1 MKFKNTRE
9 APIFKLIPDLQ
20 TRMYTLY
27 VRNAEDDE
35 YPDVIRCGPNAGQSY
50 SVSHS
55 VDNWVRGLCKRVV
68 HEEHPCDPEVQAD
81 FISFARHYIKHHIKP
96 IPSGLD
102 EDTLLENWLSHSK
115 YNTEKKNKLRELNG
129 KMRKHE
135 IPRRQ
140 YLELTSF
147 IKSEF
152 YEEPKEARIINSRSD
167 AFKAR
172 VGPFIHAAEQY
183 VYDDHFIKHCTP
195 AQVVE
200 RMKTKSKGFEVFY
213 ETDYSSFEGSFSSTL
228 LYRIELY
235 FLTRLFYNYPEIVS
249 LIATA
254 LTSKNKLTFK
264 KIYTAEFYG
273 SRMSGEMW
281 TSMCNGFMNKLL
293 VEYVAK
299 RSEANVDYLVE
310 GDDGFICSNKE
321 LNWDLTRLCGFKLKC
336 DVVFDPMKIQ
346 FCSLRVCGDKLVP
359 DIKRTLKHYGF
370 IIDSQLS
377 RALSTG
383 SKRSQTKLKE
393 IQLAKAQSL
402 LATASGIPIL
412 QSIAQQQIRVL
423 NGTHLNPRYYD
434 WWESEFYDLT
444 NARAS
449 PITQEMREYVASE
462 FNIPV
467 QLQIDIENDIN
478 KCEFRCYDIL
488 M

>member
-1 MKFKNTRE
+1 MAE
-9 APIFKLIPDLQ
+9 
-20 TRMYTLY
+20 LY
-27 VRNAEDDE
+27 VRNDEDDE
-35 YPDVIRCGPNAGQSY
+35 YPDVIRCGPNCGLAY

-68 HEEHPCDPEVQAD
+68 HEEHPFDEHIQKD
-81 FISFARHYIKHHIKP
+81 FVKFSRHFIKHNIRP
-96 IPSGLD
+96 IPNGLS
-102 EDTLLENWLSHSK
+102 EDLLLEEWLAHSK
-115 YNTEKKNKLRELNG
+115 YNKEKKQTLRELNA
-129 KMRKHE
+129 KMRAHE

-140 YLELTSF
+140 YLALTSF

-167 AFKAR
+167 AFKSR
-172 VGPFIHAAEQY
+172 IGPFIHAAEKY

-200 RMKTKSKGFEVFY
+200 RMKAKAKGFEVFY
-213 ETDYSSFEGSFSSTL
+213 ETDYSSFEGSFTSTFL
-228 LYRIELY
+228 SQIELY

-249 LIATA
+249 LITLA
-254 LTSKNKLTFK
+254 LTSKNKATFRSK
-264 KIYTAEFYG
+264 YVAEFYG

-299 RSEANVDYLVE
+299 RSNAHVDYLVE

-321 LNWDLTRLCGFKLKC
+321 LMWDLTKLCGFKLKC

-359 DIKRTLKHYGF
+359 NITRTLKHYGY

-383 SKRSQTKLKE
+383 SKRSERKLRE

-402 LATASGIPIL
+402 LATSSGIPIL
-412 QSIAQQQIRVL
+412 QSIADQQIRVL
-423 NGTHLNPRYYD
+423 KGTYLNSKYYD
-434 WWESEFYDLT
+434 WWESEFYDLS
-444 NARAS
+444 NARRT
-449 PITQEMREYVASE
+449 PITQEVRNYVASE
-462 FNIPV
+462 FNIPID
-467 QLQIDIENDIN
+467 LQIELERQIES
-478 KCEFRCYDIL
+478 CSFRTYDIV
-488 M
+488 MPAPQ